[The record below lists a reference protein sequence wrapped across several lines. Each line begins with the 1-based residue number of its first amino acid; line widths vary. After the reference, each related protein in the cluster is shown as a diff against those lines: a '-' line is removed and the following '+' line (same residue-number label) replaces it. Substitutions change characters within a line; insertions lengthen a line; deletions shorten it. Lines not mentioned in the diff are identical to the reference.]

1 MIKFSSL
8 SKLMLLLL
16 ALSVSLSS
24 CEDDDDEI
32 LGVDRGDKGVLFTSS
47 NISGQVGTIDTRDT
61 PLELVSFDA
70 ESLDADGLWYNDAS
84 GNLVQIDRT
93 NSVLVEY
100 NDVIDDLDDDNGVD
114 VNFTSSSNFSSGR
127 GLAVVGTTQF
137 IVAQSGTDANGDEN
151 KLVVYRKNNS
161 AEFQRILTVNVDFAL
176 WGIQWD
182 NGTLY
187 AVVDK
192 TNQLAVFND
201 FFSLADNATATP
213 DRTITV
219 DGLVRTHGLEYDA
232 EDDIMI
238 LTDIGEASSDSDG
251 GLFIMRNF
259 SSITSDNLTSAD
271 YTTISGAATLLGNP
285 VDVDYDE
292 NADMIYVAERANGGG
307 RVLQFDVNA
316 TGNVAPL
323 RQINV
328 AGVSSLYL
336 NRE

>member
-192 TNQLAVFND
+192 TNQLAIFND

>member
-70 ESLDADGLWYNDAS
+70 ESLDADGLWYNDDS

-192 TNQLAVFND
+192 TNQLAIFND

>member
-16 ALSVSLSS
+16 AVSVSFTS

-32 LGVDRGDKGVLFTSS
+32 LGVDRGDKGVLFLSS
-47 NISGQVGTIDTRDT
+47 NTQNNVGVLDTRDT
-61 PLELVSFDA
+61 PFEIETFMISG
-70 ESLDADGLWYNDAS
+70 SDADGLWYNDDT

-93 NSVLVEY
+93 NSTLVEF

-114 VNFTSSSNFSSGR
+114 VNFTSSSDFSSGR
-127 GLAVVGTTQF
+127 GLAVVGETQF
-137 IVAQSGTDANGDEN
+137 IVAQSGTDGNGDEN

-161 AEFQRILTVNVDFAL
+161 AEFERILSVDVDFAL

-187 AVVDK
+187 AVIDK
-192 TNQLAVFND
+192 TNQVAIYND
-201 FFSLADNATATP
+201 FFSLSDGDTATP
-213 DRTITV
+213 DRTITIE
-219 DGLVRTHGLEYDA
+219 GLVRTHGLEYDA

-238 LTDIGEASSDSDG
+238 LTDIGDAASDSDG
-251 GLFIMRNF
+251 GLFVIRNF
-259 SSITSDNLTSAD
+259 STFTGDTVTSAQ

-292 NADMIYVAERANGGG
+292 EDNKIYVAERANGGG
-307 RVLQFDVNA
+307 RVLEFDAGA
-316 TGNVAPL
+316 TGNVAPE
-323 RQINV
+323 RQIDF